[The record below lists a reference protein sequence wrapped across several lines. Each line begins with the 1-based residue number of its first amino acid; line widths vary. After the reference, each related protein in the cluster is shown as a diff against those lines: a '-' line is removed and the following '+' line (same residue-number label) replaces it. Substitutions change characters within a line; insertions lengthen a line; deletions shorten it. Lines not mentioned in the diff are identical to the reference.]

1 MKRLLTTLTAAL
13 AAAIPAA
20 AEDTGFDFDA
30 WFMGLS
36 RMDVPEVGIRLG
48 AKFAGHFEANT
59 NTQNSLY
66 PIGVLFRVYIKNGS
80 NTSGRPLTVDVSW
93 TTATG
98 LAGHGSIDGTLPV
111 IGVNASEST
120 TFSVLIPDDDIA
132 HSCNKLIVHVRS
144 LTPDL
149 YRAMPYARGQGFEYV
164 VYLDN
169 DGGNPVAGTSDGQ
182 LKAAYERLTR
192 YCN

>member
-1 MKRLLTTLTAAL
+1 MKRLLTALAAAL

-36 RMDVPEVGIRLG
+36 KMEVPEVGIRL
-48 AKFAGHFEANT
+48 ASKLAGYFEAAMGDENPT
-59 NTQNSLY
+59 Y
-66 PIGVLFRVYIKNGS
+66 PAAVLFKAYIKNGS

-98 LAGHGSIDGTLPV
+98 LAGHGSFNGTLPV
-111 IGVNASEST
+111 IGVNASASSP
-120 TFSVLIPDDDIA
+120 FIVLIPDDDIA

-169 DGGNPVAGTSDGQ
+169 DGGNPITGTRREQ
-182 LKAAYERLTR
+182 LKAAYERLTQ